1 MKCSLE
7 VVEGETKS
15 DNHPTVATAGSRF
28 NRRGECDNVRTQS
41 NRRFEMVFMSLDKKD
56 VIKIAHLARLDITE
70 AEVAATT
77 ESLSRILG
85 LIEQMNAVDTRA
97 VAPMAHPQD
106 AALRL
111 RDDRVTE
118 PDQRDKFQKI
128 APATEAGLYLVPKV
142 IE

>member
-1 MKCSLE
+1 
-7 VVEGETKS
+7 
-15 DNHPTVATAGSRF
+15 
-28 NRRGECDNVRTQS
+28 
-41 NRRFEMVFMSLDKKD
+41 MSLSRQD

-70 AEVAATT
+70 AEVSATH

-97 VAPMAHPQD
+97 VTPMAHPQD
-106 AALRL
+106 ARLRL
-111 RDDRVTE
+111 RDDRVAE
-118 PDQRDKFQKI
+118 PDQRDKFQSI

>member
-1 MKCSLE
+1 M
-7 VVEGETKS
+7 
-15 DNHPTVATAGSRF
+15 A
-28 NRRGECDNVRTQS
+28 
-41 NRRFEMVFMSLDKKD
+41 LDRKD
-56 VIKIAHLARLDITE
+56 VSKIAHLARLDIDE
-70 AEVAATT
+70 AELAAAT

-85 LIEQMNAVDTRA
+85 LIEQMNAVNTQG

-118 PDQRDKFQKI
+118 PDQRDKFQEI

>member
-1 MKCSLE
+1 
-7 VVEGETKS
+7 
-15 DNHPTVATAGSRF
+15 
-28 NRRGECDNVRTQS
+28 
-41 NRRFEMVFMSLDKKD
+41 
-56 VIKIAHLARLDITE
+56 
-70 AEVAATT
+70 
-77 ESLSRILG
+77 
-85 LIEQMNAVDTRA
+85 
-97 VAPMAHPQD
+97 MAHPQD